1 MKLSLISAA
10 VLAFTATGAFARS
23 CLEVG
28 GNLKAA

>member
-1 MKLSLISAA
+1 MRTA
-10 VLAFTATGAFARS
+10 VDRVGRGKERQINMRWS

>member
-1 MKLSLISAA
+1 MACL
-10 VLAFTATGAFARS
+10 LAGIAYLFMAYGYIGWS